1 MLASLTPSRPMTR
14 RTRGDGWVSR
24 TRRSVVET
32 VRERIHH
39 DIVEMIAP
47 GDIGGRSIGAN
58 GSGADWLNGELARA
72 VHDKF
77 EDMVRA
83 SPVPTRAERD
93 AFDGLVKYLPMS
105 GSSNGLVKSNAR
117 TPGSKALLLGD
128 ASDNGGRTR
137 SPNGGGGRELF
148 ANLTSPPPSFRS
160 PHAGDGGRRD
170 RGRADGGV
178 EPSNAGISLDDLILR
193 RRSVGEGGTNV
204 GIFSPPPS
212 PPRGSGSR
220 KKRGRPLKLKTS
232 PMMRSFDDD
241 EEEMDPLKTRWT
253 GAKDPKTGRMYYYH
267 KGASLPHSPI

>member
-1 MLASLTPSRPMTR
+1 
-14 RTRGDGWVSR
+14 
-24 TRRSVVET
+24 
-32 VRERIHH
+32 
-39 DIVEMIAP
+39 MIAP

-148 ANLTSPPPSFRS
+148 ANLTSPPPSFR
-160 PHAGDGGRRD
+160 
-170 RGRADGGV
+170 
-178 EPSNAGISLDDLILR
+178 
-193 RRSVGEGGTNV
+193 
-204 GIFSPPPS
+204 
-212 PPRGSGSR
+212 
-220 KKRGRPLKLKTS
+220 
-232 PMMRSFDDD
+232 
-241 EEEMDPLKTRWT
+241 
-253 GAKDPKTGRMYYYH
+253 
-267 KGASLPHSPI
+267 